1 MTSCVRAFDLPAAE
15 KRIAELEEEASKPD
29 FWESDRVQQVTKELS
44 ALKSRVGRIGSI
56 GSEVEDME
64 ALAAILGEGYDEELE
79 REFYVRAEALSR
91 EIEEYA
97 TFLLLDDEYD
107 QSDAILT
114 VHAGAGGLDSQDW
127 AAMLYRMYVRWA
139 EARGYKVKLIDELAD
154 QEAGVKSVTISINGE
169 YSYGRLK
176 GEQGVH
182 RLVRI
187 SPFDSAKRRH
197 TSFASVEVLP
207 VLPES
212 VQMDIRPEDLKTD
225 TFRSSG
231 AGGQYVNMTD
241 SAVRITHIP
250 TGIVVSCQT
259 ERSQHMNR
267 ATAMQVLRSK
277 LYELTMRER
286 REQIESIKG
295 EKRSIAWGSQIR
307 SYTLQPFQLVKDHR
321 SGYETGN
328 VQAILDG
335 EIDDMLMSYLRWAKT
350 GKTA

>member
-1 MTSCVRAFDLPAAE
+1 MARRSGTIARAILGFTN
-15 KRIAELEEEASKPD
+15 SKI
-29 FWESDRVQQVTKELS
+29 VILLLINVL
-44 ALKSRVGRIGSI
+44 LLIVGTF
-56 GSEVEDME
+56 ME

-79 REFYVRAEALSR
+79 REFYERAEALSR

-154 QEAGVKSVTISINGE
+154 QEAGVKSVTVSINGE
-169 YSYGRLK
+169 YAYGRLK